1 MVVVAELDAVLCALL
16 PDGNVDIPV
25 MRRLIAGAGTL
36 QITFHRAF
44 DECADPFRALEEII
58 CLGCGRLLTS
68 GQKPTA
74 NEGVAL
80 IRQLVERADGRIVV
94 MPGSGITPANLHTVS
109 DMTGASE
116 FHGTRIP

>member
-74 NEGVAL
+74 DEGVAL
-80 IRQLVERADGRIVV
+80 IRQLVERADGRIII
-94 MPGSGITPANLHTVS
+94 MPCSGITPVNLQS
-109 DMTGASE
+109 IAISTGATE
-116 FHGTRIP
+116 FHGTRLP